1 MAYFPFFMD
10 LEGRKGLIA
19 GGGATALRKVQKLMP
34 YGPELTVASPELCPE
49 LRDMPGLTLLERPFA
64 PELLEGRF
72 FAVAA
77 TDDRELNR
85 QIAAL
90 CRERGILVN
99 VVDDRE
105 ECSFL
110 FPALVKRGALSVGVS
125 TGGASPSAAVWLK
138 EQIAAL
144 LPEHTEEILD
154 WLDGQRAAV
163 RERVPEEA
171 RRSAALR
178 ALFLACLERGRP
190 LDGEETEEI
199 FDREDLL

>member
-19 GGGATALRKVQKLMP
+19 GGGTTALRKVRKLMP

-190 LDGEETEEI
+190 LDRGETEEI
-199 FDREDLL
+199 FDWEGLL